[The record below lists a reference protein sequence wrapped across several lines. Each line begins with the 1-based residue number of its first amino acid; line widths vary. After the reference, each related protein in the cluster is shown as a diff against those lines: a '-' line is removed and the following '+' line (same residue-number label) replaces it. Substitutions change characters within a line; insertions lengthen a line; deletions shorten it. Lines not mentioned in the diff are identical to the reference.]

1 MVLIVLI
8 TTTTIVTI
16 IRPTTEVIMVEV
28 ANLPTTEIRQI
39 PNVHTTIATHRRQT
53 EVTAVAAT
61 IAATAHIAVAVA
73 AELATLALL
82 RLVAPSQTKA
92 KPPTPIAVRTAIA
105 RAEATIPATAVL
117 TLVVAQ
123 KQPADLQVE
132 HAQVVT
138 CVDKKDK

>member
-1 MVLIVLI
+1 
-8 TTTTIVTI
+8 
-16 IRPTTEVIMVEV
+16 MVEV

-39 PNVHTTIATHRRQT
+39 PNVPTTIATHRRQR

-61 IAATAHIAVAVA
+61 IAATAHIAVA

-92 KPPTPIAVRTAIA
+92 KPPIPVAVRTAIA
-105 RAEATIPATAVL
+105 RAEATIPATEVL